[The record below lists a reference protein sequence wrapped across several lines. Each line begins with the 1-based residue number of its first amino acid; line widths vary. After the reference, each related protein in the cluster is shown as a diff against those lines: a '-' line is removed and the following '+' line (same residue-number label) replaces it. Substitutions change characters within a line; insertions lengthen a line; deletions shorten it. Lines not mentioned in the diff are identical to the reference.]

1 MSDTTYLIL
10 TVIGDDR
17 PGLVGE
23 LAAAISSHSG
33 TWLESSMSHLAG
45 KFAGIVKVA
54 VPAAGAAALK
64 DALAGLSGLK
74 VSAES
79 SAIETPAK
87 GRRLKLSLV
96 GHDRIGI
103 VREVSQVLARH
114 AVNVEELATRTSSA
128 PMSAATLFH
137 AEAELLADAGLDV
150 RALTDELERISND
163 LMVDIT
169 LDETLRAC
177 GAVAE
182 LD

>member
-1 MSDTTYLIL
+1 MADTTYLIL

-23 LAAAISSHSG
+23 LAAAISAHQG
-33 TWLESSMSHLAG
+33 NWLESSMSHLAG

-54 VPAAGAAALK
+54 APAAAVENLKAALNG
-64 DALAGLSGLK
+64 LAGLR
-74 VSAES
+74 VTCES
-79 SAIETPAK
+79 SGEERQGK

-128 PMSAATLFH
+128 PMSAEILFH
-137 AEAELLADAGLDV
+137 ADAELLGGPELDA
-150 RALTDELERISND
+150 RALAAELERISDD
-163 LMVDIT
+163 LMVDIN
-169 LDETLRAC
+169 LDEALK
-177 GAVAE
+177 
-182 LD
+182 